1 MLNPTQ
7 LESMAK
13 KMAEILPEGF
23 GEMPEAVQS
32 QVKAVLINAFDKMDL
47 VTREEFD
54 IQAAVLSKTRAK
66 LERLEKL
73 VSELEQQRNVK

>member
-32 QVKAVLINAFDKMDL
+32 QVKSVLISAFDKMDL

-73 VSELEQQRNVK
+73 VSELEQQRNVE